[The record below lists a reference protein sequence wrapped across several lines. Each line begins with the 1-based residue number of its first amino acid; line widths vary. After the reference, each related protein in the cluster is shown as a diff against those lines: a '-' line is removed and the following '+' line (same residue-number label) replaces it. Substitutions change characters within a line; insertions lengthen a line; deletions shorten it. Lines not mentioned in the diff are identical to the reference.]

1 MRYSWPRDQI
11 QVSHIAGRFFT
22 VWANTRLPLNHYLI
36 GPVSVCLISV
46 ISISLATL
54 VKFIFLCIF
63 FRQEKIFLLC
73 VWWIKREI
81 HSFSLWNNEF
91 LKYFRVKLVISKE
104 NLPLNFHLTSV
115 VAVTYS
121 YYMWFNFIS
130 LLKYLIEK
138 EPLIAI
144 FLFYFASGGST
155 ITGVGKNLN
164 SVSIIRMV
172 INVHEAGKNF
182 TVVSPLRDS
191 CA

>member
-1 MRYSWPRDQI
+1 M
-11 QVSHIAGRFFT
+11 
-22 VWANTRLPLNHYLI
+22 
-36 GPVSVCLISV
+36 
-46 ISISLATL
+46 
-54 VKFIFLCIF
+54 
-63 FRQEKIFLLC
+63 
-73 VWWIKREI
+73 
-81 HSFSLWNNEF
+81 
-91 LKYFRVKLVISKE
+91 
-104 NLPLNFHLTSV
+104 
-115 VAVTYS
+115 
-121 YYMWFNFIS
+121 
-130 LLKYLIEK
+130 IEK